1 LRSFA
6 KDCVMFDHLLRLSLD
21 DLAEFFTRHGPSLLG
36 ALLVLLLGH
45 WLAAR
50 LANFMQRAMNRAS
63 VDPTLS
69 GFLRN
74 LLYGV
79 LIALLV
85 VMALQTAGVPGA
97 PLLAA
102 LGAGGLAIGLALQ
115 GSLSNL
121 AWGVLLIVFRP
132 FNVGDFIHAGGVD
145 GTVEGINLMH
155 TRLVLADNREAT
167 VPNAKIGADAIVNFS
182 RRGTRRFELRVGIG
196 YGDDIGKAIGVVQR
210 LFDADVRILK
220 DPAATVWT
228 DSLGDSAVI
237 LLLRAYTRTGDFW
250 PAQTDL
256 LRAIKET
263 FDAEGISIPF
273 PQREVRLVDTRAAE

>member
-1 LRSFA
+1 
-6 KDCVMFDHLLRLSLD
+6 MFKHILQFSLD
-21 DLAEFFTRHGPSLLG
+21 DLSAIMQSHGPALLG
-36 ALLVLLLGH
+36 ALLVLLIGN

-50 LANFMQRAMNRAS
+50 LANFLQRAMNRAS

-79 LIALLV
+79 LIAVLIV
-85 VMALQTAGVPGA
+85 IALQTAGVPSA

-132 FNVGDFIHAGGVD
+132 FRVGDFIHAGGVD
-145 GTVEGINLMH
+145 GTVEGLNLMH
-155 TRLVLADNREAT
+155 TQLVLADNREAI
-167 VPNAKIGADAIVNFS
+167 VPNAKIGADAIINFS

-196 YGDDIGKAIGVVQR
+196 YGDDIGKAIGVMQR
-210 LFDADVRILK
+210 LFEADPRILK
-220 DPAATVWT
+220 DPAPTVWT
-228 DSLGDSAVI
+228 DSLGDSSVN
-237 LLLRAYTRTGDFW
+237 LLLRAYTTTTDFW

-256 LRAIKET
+256 LRAVKEG

-273 PQREVRLVDTRAAE
+273 PQREVRVVNPPGEH

>member
-1 LRSFA
+1 
-6 KDCVMFDHLLRLSLD
+6 MFEHLLQLSRE
-21 DLAEFFTRHGPSLLG
+21 DLFALAHQHGPSLLA
-36 ALLVLLLGH
+36 ALLVLLIGS

-50 LANFMQRAMNRAS
+50 LANFLQRAMNRAA

-79 LIALLV
+79 LIAVLIV
-85 VMALQTAGVPGA
+85 IALQTAGVPSA

-132 FNVGDFIHAGGVD
+132 FKVGDFIHAGGVD

-155 TRLVLADNREAT
+155 TQLVLADNREAV
-167 VPNAKIGADAIVNFS
+167 VPNAKIGADAIINFS

-196 YGDDIGKAIGVVQR
+196 YRDDIGKAIDVVQR
-210 LFDADVRILK
+210 LFAADPRVLK
-220 DPAATVWT
+220 DPAPTVWT
-228 DSLGDSAVI
+228 DSLGESAVY
-237 LLLRAYTRTGDFW
+237 LLLRAYTATSDFW

-256 LRAIKET
+256 LRAVKEH

-273 PQREVRLVDTRAAE
+273 PQREIHIVGTPAAK

>member
-1 LRSFA
+1 
-6 KDCVMFDHLLRLSLD
+6 MFEHLLQLSLD
-21 DLAEFFTRHGPSLLG
+21 DLSAIAHRHGPALLG
-36 ALLVLLLGH
+36 ALLVLLIGN
-45 WLAAR
+45 WLAR
-50 LANFMQRAMNRAS
+50 RFANFLQRAMNRAS
-63 VDPTLS
+63 IDPTLS

-79 LIALLV
+79 LIAVLIV
-85 VMALQTAGVPGA
+85 IALQTAGVPGA

-132 FNVGDFIHAGGVD
+132 FKVGDFIHAGGVD

-155 TRLVLADNREAT
+155 TQLVLADNREAV
-167 VPNAKIGADAIVNFS
+167 VPNAKIGAEAIINFS

-196 YGDDIGKAIGVVQR
+196 YGDDIGQAMGVVRR
-210 LFDADVRILK
+210 LFDADPRILK
-220 DPAATVWT
+220 DPAPTVWT
-228 DSLGDSAVI
+228 DSLGESSVN
-237 LLLRAYTRTGDFW
+237 LLLRAHTSTEHFW

-256 LRAIKET
+256 LRAVKEN

-273 PQREVRLVDTRAAE
+273 PQREVHVVGRPTG

>member
-1 LRSFA
+1 
-6 KDCVMFDHLLRLSLD
+6 MFEHLLQLSLD
-21 DLAEFFTRHGPSLLG
+21 DLSMFAHEHGPALLG
-36 ALLVLLLGH
+36 ALLVLLIGN
-45 WLAAR
+45 WLARR
-50 LANFMQRAMNRAS
+50 LANVLQRAMSRAS

-79 LIALLV
+79 LIAVLIV
-85 VMALQTAGVPGA
+85 IALQTAGVPSA

-132 FNVGDFIHAGGVD
+132 FKVGDFIHAGGVD

-155 TRLVLADNREAT
+155 TQLVLADNREAV
-167 VPNAKIGADAIVNFS
+167 VPNAKIGADAIINFS

-196 YGDDIGKAIGVVQR
+196 YGDDIGKAIAVVRR
-210 LFDADVRILK
+210 LLAADTRILK
-220 DPAATVWT
+220 DPAPTVWT
-228 DSLGDSAVI
+228 DSLGESSVN
-237 LLLRAYTRTGDFW
+237 LLLRGYTATSDFW

-256 LRAIKET
+256 LRAVKEA

-273 PQREVRLVDTRAAE
+273 PQREIRVVNASTDER

>member
-1 LRSFA
+1 
-6 KDCVMFDHLLRLSLD
+6 MFDYLLRLSLD
-21 DLAEFFTRHGPSLLG
+21 DLSGFFTRHGPALLG
-36 ALLVLLLGH
+36 ALLVLLLGN
-45 WLAAR
+45 WFAAR
-50 LANFMQRAMNRAS
+50 LANVMQRAMQRAS
-63 VDPTLS
+63 IDPTLS

-79 LIALLV
+79 LIAVLIV
-85 VMALQTAGVPGA
+85 IALQTAGVPGA

-132 FNVGDFIHAGGVD
+132 FRVGDFIHAGGID

-155 TRLVLADNREAT
+155 TQLVLADNREAI
-167 VPNAKIGADAIVNFS
+167 VPNAKIGADAIINFN

-196 YGDDIGKAIGVVQR
+196 YGDDIGKAVGVVQR
-210 LFDADVRILK
+210 LFEADPRILK
-220 DPAATVWT
+220 DPAPTVWT
-228 DSLGDSAVI
+228 DSLGENAVN
-237 LLLRAYTRTGDFW
+237 LLLRAHTHIADFW

-256 LRAIKET
+256 LRAVKES
-263 FDAEGISIPF
+263 FDAEGIRIPF
-273 PQREVRLVDTRAAE
+273 PQREIRVVSAPAAE

>member
-1 LRSFA
+1 
-6 KDCVMFDHLLRLSLD
+6 MFEHLLQLSLD
-21 DLAEFFTRHGPSLLG
+21 DLSMFAHEHGPALLG
-36 ALLVLLLGH
+36 ALLVLLIGN
-45 WLAAR
+45 WLARR
-50 LANFMQRAMNRAS
+50 LANILQRAMNRAS

-79 LIALLV
+79 LIAVLIV
-85 VMALQTAGVPGA
+85 IALQTAGVPSA

-132 FNVGDFIHAGGVD
+132 FKVGDFIHAGGVD

-155 TRLVLADNREAT
+155 TQLVLADNREAV
-167 VPNAKIGADAIVNFS
+167 VPNAKIGADAIINFS
-182 RRGTRRFELRVGIG
+182 RRGTRRFELHVGIG
-196 YGDDIGKAIGVVQR
+196 YGDDIGKAIAVIRR
-210 LFDADVRILK
+210 LFDADPRILK
-220 DPAATVWT
+220 DPAPTVWT
-228 DSLGDSAVI
+228 DSLGESSVN
-237 LLLRAYTRTGDFW
+237 LLLRGYTATSDFW
-250 PAQTDL
+250 PTQTDL
-256 LRAIKET
+256 LRTVKET

-273 PQREVRLVDTRAAE
+273 PQREIRLVNTSTGER

>member
-1 LRSFA
+1 MFERFLQTSF
-6 KDCVMFDHLLRLSLD
+6 D
-21 DLAEFFTRHGPSLLG
+21 DLMVLLTGQGPRLLG
-36 ALLVLLLGH
+36 ALLILAIGS
-45 WLAAR
+45 WLSAR
-50 LANFMQRAMNRAS
+50 IANFLQRAMHRAAM
-63 VDPTLS
+63 DPTLS

-79 LIALLV
+79 LIAVLI
-85 VMALQTAGVPGA
+85 VMALQAAGVPSA

-132 FNVGDFIHAGGVD
+132 FKVGDFIQAGGID

-155 TRLVLADNREAT
+155 TQLILADNREAV
-167 VPNAKIGADAIVNFS
+167 VPNAKIGADAIINFS

-196 YGDDIGKAIGVVQR
+196 YGDDIGKAMAIVQR
-210 LFDADVRILK
+210 LFVADTRILK
-220 DPAATVWT
+220 EPAPTVWT
-228 DSLGDSAVI
+228 ESLGDSSVN
-237 LLLRAYTRTGDFW
+237 LLLRAHTATADFW
-250 PAQTDL
+250 PTQTDL
-256 LRAIKET
+256 LRAVKEA

-273 PQREVRLVDTRAAE
+273 PQREIHVLAPAAGP

>member
-1 LRSFA
+1 
-6 KDCVMFDHLLRLSLD
+6 MFEHLMQLSLD
-21 DLAEFFTRHGPSLLG
+21 DLSALARQHGPALLG
-36 ALLVLLLGH
+36 ALLVLLIGA
-45 WLAAR
+45 WLARR
-50 LANFMQRAMNRAS
+50 LANVVQRAMSRAS

-74 LLYGV
+74 LLFGV
-79 LIALLV
+79 LIAVLIV
-85 VMALQTAGVPGA
+85 ISLQTAGVPSA

-132 FNVGDFIHAGGVD
+132 FKVGDFIHAGGVD

-155 TRLVLADNREAT
+155 TQLLLADNREAV
-167 VPNAKIGADAIVNFS
+167 VPNAKIGADVIINFS

-196 YGDDIGKAIGVVQR
+196 YHDDIGKAIEVVRR
-210 LFDADVRILK
+210 LFEADARILK
-220 DPAATVWT
+220 VPGPTVWT
-228 DSLGDSAVI
+228 DSLGESSVN
-237 LLLRAYTRTGDFW
+237 LLLRAYTSTDDFW

-256 LRAIKET
+256 LRAVKEH

-273 PQREVRLVDTRAAE
+273 PQREVRVIRTPAGQH

>member
-1 LRSFA
+1 
-6 KDCVMFDHLLRLSLD
+6 MFEHLLQFSLD
-21 DLAEFFTRHGPSLLG
+21 DLSLMFHRYGPALLG
-36 ALLVLLLGH
+36 ALLVLLIGN

-50 LANFMQRAMNRAS
+50 LANVLQRAMHRAS

-79 LIALLV
+79 LIAVLIV
-85 VMALQTAGVPGA
+85 IALQTAGVPSA

-132 FNVGDFIHAGGVD
+132 FKVGDFIHAGGID

-155 TRLVLADNREAT
+155 TQLVLADNREAI
-167 VPNAKIGADAIVNFS
+167 VPNAKIGADAIINFS

-196 YGDDIGKAIGVVQR
+196 YGDDIGKAIGVIRR
-210 LFDADVRILK
+210 LCEADPRILS
-220 DPAATVWT
+220 DPAPTVWT
-228 DSLGDSAVI
+228 DSLGDSSVN
-237 LLLRAYTRTGDFW
+237 LLMRAYTTIGDFW

-256 LRAIKET
+256 LRAIKEG

-273 PQREVRLVDTRAAE
+273 PQHDVHLVRATGGH

>member
-1 LRSFA
+1 MLE
-6 KDCVMFDHLLRLSLD
+6 HLLSLTRD
-21 DLAEFFTRHGPSLLG
+21 DLRTFFIDHAPALLG
-36 ALLVLLLGH
+36 ALLVLLVGR

-50 LANFMQRAMNRAS
+50 LANFMQRAMHRAA

-79 LIALLV
+79 LIAVLV
-85 VMALQTAGVPGA
+85 VIALQTAGVPSG

-132 FNVGDFIHAGGVD
+132 FKVGDFIHAGGVD

-155 TRLVLADNREAT
+155 TQLVLADNREAI
-167 VPNAKIGADAIVNFS
+167 VPNAKIGADVIINFS
-182 RRGTRRFELRVGIG
+182 RRGIRRFELRVGIG
-196 YGDDIGKAIGVVQR
+196 YDDDIGKAIAVVQR
-210 LFDADVRILK
+210 LFAADARILAN
-220 DPAATVWT
+220 PAPTVWT
-228 DSLGDSAVI
+228 DSLGDSAVV
-237 LLLRAYTRTGDFW
+237 LLLRGHAAVDDFW

-256 LRAIKET
+256 LRAVKES
-263 FDAEGISIPF
+263 FQAEGIHIPY
-273 PQREVRLVDTRAAE
+273 PQREVRVVMASPTAEK

>member
-1 LRSFA
+1 
-6 KDCVMFDHLLRLSLD
+6 MFEHLLQLSLD
-21 DLAEFFTRHGPSLLG
+21 DLSEFAQRHGPALIG
-36 ALLVLLLGH
+36 ALLVLLIGS
-45 WLAAR
+45 WLSAR
-50 LANFMQRAMNRAS
+50 LANFLQRAMHRAS

-79 LIALLV
+79 LIAVLIV
-85 VMALQTAGVPGA
+85 IALQTAGVPSA

-132 FNVGDFIHAGGVD
+132 FKVGDFIHAGGVD
-145 GTVEGINLMH
+145 GTVLGVNLMH
-155 TRLVLADNREAT
+155 TQLVLSDNREAV
-167 VPNAKIGADAIVNFS
+167 VPNAKIGTDAIINFS

-196 YGDDIGKAIGVVQR
+196 YGDDIGQAIGVVQR
-210 LFDADVRILK
+210 LFDADPRVLK
-220 DPAATVWT
+220 DPAPTVWT
-228 DSLGDSAVI
+228 DSLGENSVN
-237 LLLRAYTRTGDFW
+237 LLLRAYTSTEHFW

-256 LRAIKET
+256 LRAVKEQ

-273 PQREVRLVDTRAAE
+273 PQREIRVVNVPTGEHGVG

>member
-1 LRSFA
+1 
-6 KDCVMFDHLLRLSLD
+6 MFEHLLSLTRD
-21 DLAEFFTRHGPSLLG
+21 DLRTFFINHAPSLIG
-36 ALLVLLLGH
+36 ALLVLLIGS

-50 LANFMQRAMNRAS
+50 LANFVQRAMHRAS
-63 VDPTLS
+63 MDPTLS

-79 LIALLV
+79 LIAVLIV
-85 VMALQTAGVPGA
+85 IALQTAGVPSA

-132 FNVGDFIHAGGVD
+132 FKVGDFISAGGVD
-145 GTVEGINLMH
+145 GTVQGINLMH
-155 TRLVLADNREAT
+155 TQLIFADNREAF

-182 RRGTRRFELRVGIG
+182 RRGTRRFELRVGIS
-196 YGDDIGKAIGVVQR
+196 YDDDIGTAIAVVRR
-210 LFDADVRILK
+210 LFAADPRILK
-220 DPAATVWT
+220 DPAPTVWT
-228 DSLGDSAVI
+228 DSLGDSAVY
-237 LLLRAYTRTGDFW
+237 LLLRGHAAVDDFW

-256 LRAIKET
+256 LRAVKEN
-263 FDAEGISIPF
+263 FQAEGIHMPY
-273 PQREVRLVDTRAAE
+273 PHREVRVVMESAKTDK

>member
-1 LRSFA
+1 
-6 KDCVMFDHLLRLSLD
+6 MFDYLLKLSLD
-21 DLAEFFTRHGPSLLG
+21 DLTGFFTQHGPALIG
-36 ALLVLLLGH
+36 ALLILLVGS

-50 LANFMQRAMNRAS
+50 LANFLRRAMNRAS
-63 VDPTLS
+63 IDPTLS

-79 LIALLV
+79 LIAVLIV
-85 VMALQTAGVPGA
+85 IALQAAGVPSA

-121 AWGVLLIVFRP
+121 AWGVLLIIFRP
-132 FNVGDFIHAGGVD
+132 FKAGDFIHAGGID
-145 GTVEGINLMH
+145 GTVESINLMH
-155 TRLVLADNREAT
+155 TQLVLADNREAI
-167 VPNAKIGADAIVNFS
+167 VPNSKIGAEAIINFN

-210 LFDADVRILK
+210 LFEADPRILK
-220 DPAATVWT
+220 NPAPTVWT
-228 DSLGDSAVI
+228 DSLGESSVN
-237 LLLRAYTRTGDFW
+237 LLLRAHARNDDFW

-256 LRAIKET
+256 LRAVKEG
-263 FDAEGISIPF
+263 FDAAGIHIPY
-273 PQREVRLVDTRAAE
+273 PQREVHIVRGPAE

>member
-1 LRSFA
+1 MLE
-6 KDCVMFDHLLRLSLD
+6 HLLSVSRD
-21 DLAEFFTRHGPSLLG
+21 DLLAFFTSHAPALIS
-36 ALLVLLLGH
+36 ALLVLLVGI

-50 LANFMQRAMNRAS
+50 LANFMQRAMHRAS

-79 LIALLV
+79 LIAVLIV
-85 VMALQTAGVPGA
+85 IALQTAGVPSA

-132 FNVGDFIHAGGVD
+132 FKVGDFIHAGGVD
-145 GTVEGINLMH
+145 GTVQGINLMH
-155 TRLVLADNREAT
+155 TQLVLADNREAI
-167 VPNAKIGADAIVNFS
+167 VPNAKIGADAIINFS

-196 YGDDIGKAIGVVQR
+196 YGDDLGKAIAVVRR
-210 LFDADVRILK
+210 LFAADPRILH
-220 DPAATVWT
+220 DPAPTVWT
-228 DSLGDSAVI
+228 DSLGESAVY
-237 LLLRAYTRTGDFW
+237 LLLRAYTTVDDFW

-256 LRAIKET
+256 LRAVKEN
-263 FDAEGISIPF
+263 FDAEGIHIPF
-273 PQREVRLVDTRAAE
+273 PQREVRVVTGPAPTP

>member
-1 LRSFA
+1 MLER
-6 KDCVMFDHLLRLSLD
+6 LLQLSLD
-21 DLAEFFTRHGPSLLG
+21 DLSGFAHEHGPALLG
-36 ALLVLLLGH
+36 ALLVLLIGN
-45 WLAAR
+45 WLARR
-50 LANFMQRAMNRAS
+50 LANVLQRAMNRAS

-79 LIALLV
+79 LIAVLIV
-85 VMALQTAGVPGA
+85 IALQTAGVPSA

-132 FNVGDFIHAGGVD
+132 FKVGDFIHAGGVD

-155 TRLVLADNREAT
+155 TQLVLADNREAV
-167 VPNAKIGADAIVNFS
+167 VPNAKIGADAIINFS
-182 RRGTRRFELRVGIG
+182 RRGMRRFELRVGIG
-196 YGDDIGKAIGVVQR
+196 YGDDIGNAIAVVRR
-210 LFDADVRILK
+210 LFDSDPRILK
-220 DPAATVWT
+220 DPVPTVWT
-228 DSLGDSAVI
+228 DSLGDSSVN
-237 LLLRAYTRTGDFW
+237 LLLRGYTAIPDFW
-250 PAQTDL
+250 PTQTDL
-256 LRAIKET
+256 LRAVKET

-273 PQREVRLVDTRAAE
+273 PQREIRVVNASTGEGRIG

>member
-1 LRSFA
+1 LTKES
-6 KDCVMFDHLLRLSLD
+6 VMFEHLLQLSLD
-21 DLAEFFTRHGPSLLG
+21 DLSALAHRQGPALLG
-36 ALLVLLLGH
+36 ALLVLLIGS
-45 WLAAR
+45 WLARR
-50 LANFMQRAMNRAS
+50 LANFLQRAMNRAA

-79 LIALLV
+79 LISVLIV
-85 VMALQTAGVPGA
+85 IALQTAGVPSA

-132 FNVGDFIHAGGVD
+132 FKVGDFIHAGGVD

-155 TRLVLADNREAT
+155 TQLVLADNREAV
-167 VPNAKIGADAIVNFS
+167 VPNAKIGADAIINFS

-196 YGDDIGKAIGVVQR
+196 YREDIGKAIGVIQL
-210 LFDADVRILK
+210 LFAADPRILK
-220 DPAATVWT
+220 DPTPTVWT
-228 DSLGDSAVI
+228 DSLCDSAVY
-237 LLLRAYTRTGDFW
+237 LLLRAHTSTTDFW

-256 LRAIKET
+256 LRAVKES

-273 PQREVRLVDTRAAE
+273 PQREIHIVSAPTTKP

>member
-1 LRSFA
+1 
-6 KDCVMFDHLLRLSLD
+6 MFEHFLSVSRD
-21 DLAEFFTRHGPSLLG
+21 DLLAFFTLHGP
-36 ALLVLLLGH
+36 ALIAAVLVLLIGS

-50 LANFMQRAMNRAS
+50 LANFLQRTMHRAS

-79 LIALLV
+79 LIAVLIV
-85 VMALQTAGVPGA
+85 IALQTAGVPSA

-132 FNVGDFIHAGGVD
+132 FKVGDFITAGGVD
-145 GTVEGINLMH
+145 GTVLGINLMY
-155 TRLVLADNREAT
+155 TQLVLADNREAV
-167 VPNAKIGADAIVNFS
+167 VPNAKIGTDAIVNFS

-196 YGDDIGKAIGVVQR
+196 YNDDIGKAIAVVQR
-210 LFDADVRILK
+210 LFAADARILR
-220 DPAATVWT
+220 DPAPTIWT
-228 DSLGDSAVI
+228 DALGESAVY
-237 LLLRAYTRTGDFW
+237 LLVRAHTSTGDFW

-256 LRAIKET
+256 LRAVKEH
-263 FDAEGISIPF
+263 FDAEGIHIPF
-273 PQREVRLVDTRAAE
+273 PQREVRVVMKDAPAQK

>member
-1 LRSFA
+1 
-6 KDCVMFDHLLRLSLD
+6 MFERLLALSRD
-21 DLAEFFTRHGPSLLG
+21 DLIAFFQVHGPALIG
-36 ALLVLLLGH
+36 ALLVLLIGG

-50 LANFMQRAMNRAS
+50 VSNFLQRAMHRAS
-63 VDPTLS
+63 IDPTLS

-79 LIALLV
+79 LIAVLIV
-85 VMALQTAGVPGA
+85 IALQTAGVPSA

-132 FNVGDFIHAGGVD
+132 FKIGDYIQAGGID
-145 GTVEGINLMH
+145 GTVLAINLMH
-155 TRLVLADNREAT
+155 TQLVLADNREAV
-167 VPNAKIGADAIVNFS
+167 VPNAKIGAEAIVNYS

-196 YGDDIGKAIGVVQR
+196 YGDDIGKAIAVMQR
-210 LFDADVRILK
+210 LAAADPRILQ
-220 DPAATVWT
+220 DPAPTVWT
-228 DSLGDSAVI
+228 DSLGESAVI
-237 LLLRAYTRTGDFW
+237 LLLRAYSSTSDFW

-256 LRAIKET
+256 LRAVKET
-263 FDAEGISIPF
+263 FDAEGIHIPY
-273 PQREVRLVDTRAAE
+273 PQREVRVVGGTVEIKK